1 MILFATFD
9 RMKQHAGFFFLCSK
23 SFHQSSVKTGEKPES
38 VQTAI
43 TQTAYIH

>member
-23 SFHQSSVKTGEKPES
+23 SFHQSSVKTGEKPEG
-38 VQTAI
+38 VQTVI